1 MAEDNKS
8 NEMAS
13 KPGRKPGN
21 HSAKYI
27 QMFKDWIL
35 GATYGEI
42 AKKYDVKYSL
52 VYYLS
57 KRYKWNAMRAELRAR
72 QYARA
77 LDDVKDIV
85 INAQRIIKTDLGKI
99 DEDINITGRM
109 LTHEERQHI
118 RSLLD
123 RMLKEARLEDGKPT
137 DITDN
142 INPQVQIILPEGAK
156 RFGLIPPDQ
165 SVIVSEKPKVSRMG
179 NHKRID
185 LDAIDAE
192 LIEKEKQLIGDDT
205 SRDD

>member
-1 MAEDNKS
+1 MAEDSKPKDVPG
-8 NEMAS
+8 
-13 KPGRKPGN
+13 KPGRRPGN
-21 HSAKYI
+21 HSAKYV

-42 AKKYDVKYSL
+42 AKKYDIKYDL

-57 KRYKWNAMRAELRAR
+57 KRYKWNALRAQLRAR

-77 LDDVKDIV
+77 LDDAKDIV
-85 INAQRIIKTDLGKI
+85 VSAQRILKTDLDKI
-99 DEDINITGRM
+99 SEDVSITGRM

-118 RSLLD
+118 RSLSD

-142 INPQVQIILPEGAK
+142 VNPQVQIILPEGAK
-156 RFGLIPPDQ
+156 RFGLIPPNEK
-165 SVIVSEKPKVSRMG
+165 VIVVEQPKVSRMK
-179 NHKRID
+179 NHKMID
-185 LDAIDAE
+185 IDEIDAE
-192 LIEKEKQLIGDDT
+192 LMQKEKQLIEDDT